1 MHDDRLYALGVLV
14 FFVTVLSKQ
23 QFCAW
28 MLELLLKL
36 TRSGATVLLLAIVAY
51 VYSKGL
57 MYTALA
63 LALVFVYLLKDLWT
77 NWIRSDARRLH
88 LDIGRDLARFDP
100 TTSVDLQWAN
110 GDASH
115 DKPKMLGKDVASNPL
130 LLFPPSSE
138 VLVQLTGSA

>member
-1 MHDDRLYALGVLV
+1 MSNDRLYALGVLV
-14 FFVTVLSKQ
+14 FFVTVLSRQ

-28 MLELLLKL
+28 MLEVLLKL

-51 VYSKGL
+51 VYSKGFL
-57 MYTALA
+57 YTALA
-63 LALVFVYLLKDLWT
+63 LALVFVYLLKDVWT
-77 NWIRSDARRLH
+77 NWVRSDARRLH
-88 LDIGRDLARFDP
+88 LDVGRDLARFDP

-110 GDASH
+110 GDATH
-115 DKPKMLGKDVASNPL
+115 DKPKMLGKDVVSSPL